1 MIAPIVLHIPKCAI
15 TVPSNKTC
23 LVIVYVCLC
32 VCVHPTYELS
42 QVPTDTGS
50 ICAHVFFLNLDHN
63 ACVCV
68 KKLLGVKM
76 LIVTNAA
83 GGLNQEYNMGDI
95 MIMKDHINLVG
106 MSGTNP
112 LLGENEKR

>member
-1 MIAPIVLHIPKCAI
+1 M
-15 TVPSNKTC
+15 
-23 LVIVYVCLC
+23 VCSDAVKSHYTPC
-32 VCVHPTYELS
+32 TYMKVQS
-42 QVPTDTGS
+42 YFAHS
-50 ICAHVFFLNLDHN
+50 ISVTMPVRVMN
-63 ACVCV
+63 
-68 KKLLGVKM
+68 LLGVKM

-112 LLGENEKR
+112 LLGENEER